1 MEVRKLPEPTDGE
14 GRVESGPTQ
23 FGDDWPG
30 VFIRGDNAF
39 QAIMTIDCVLMGQPD
54 GDFGDFYRKQ
64 LKGVR
69 DLLASCILGEVGD
82 KLRANEPPK

>member
-1 MEVRKLPEPTDGE
+1 MIVRKLPAPDDGE

-39 QAIMTIDCVLMGQPD
+39 QAIMTIDCVLMGQKD
-54 GDFGDFYRKQ
+54 GEFGDFYLKQ
-64 LKGVR
+64 LRGLR
-69 DLLASCILGEVGD
+69 DLLSGCILGEVGD
-82 KLRANEPPK
+82 KLREEKK